1 MAVSPPGAV
10 TLQVYWPESP
20 GVQLLISRLNKASL
34 LVIFSLSARA
44 SSRALLS
51 FSQVAVTPVPELAR
65 ASNVAFSP
73 AGNCCHFNSN
83 IHRDLKIIRSGG
95 SSSGKEKLSGP
106 DIFGRESK

>member
-20 GVQLLISRLNKASL
+20 GVQLLISRENRASL
-34 LVIFSLSARA
+34 LVIFRRSARA

-73 AGNCCHFNSN
+73 ARNCHLYF
-83 IHRDLKIIRSGG
+83 LVKIQF
-95 SSSGKEKLSGP
+95 SSTEPQAQRKKKASGP
-106 DIFGRESK
+106 EIFGRESK